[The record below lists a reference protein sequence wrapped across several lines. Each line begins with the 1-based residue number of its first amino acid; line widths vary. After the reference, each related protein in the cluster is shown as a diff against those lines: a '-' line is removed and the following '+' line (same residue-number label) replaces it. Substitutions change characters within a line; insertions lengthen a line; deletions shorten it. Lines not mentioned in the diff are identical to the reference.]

1 VILSP
6 KKREQVLPLPVV
18 LISTISK
25 VGIRNA
31 APWSNITPIL
41 RPLEEIVL
49 ASWLKRDT
57 LDNIRDVG
65 EFVVNV
71 PTADMAEAV
80 KVCSINY
87 PPETDEFEEA
97 NLGPRPSAKVM
108 PPGIEGCL
116 AWMECEL
123 VEEILREKFSLIVG
137 RVVHME
143 ADDRYFDE
151 EGNMDFERAKPLS
164 AILGNRG
171 VKYTRPV
178 GVGFEQRYSEM
189 FLNNG

>member
-1 VILSP
+1 MILSP

-25 VGIRNA
+25 EGIRNA

-123 VEEILREKFSLIVG
+123 VEEILRERFSLIIG
-137 RVVHME
+137 RVV
-143 ADDRYFDE
+143 FL
-151 EGNMDFERAKPLS
+151 EGNDEFFGPEGGMDFERARPMS
-164 AILGNRG
+164 MILGPDG
-171 VKYTRPV
+171 ACYTRPTTD
-178 GVGFEQRYSEM
+178 G
-189 FLNNG
+189 